1 MFTGIIKETGLI
13 KSIRKK
19 ASLWQIGVFANKLFS
34 DIDRGDSVS
43 VNGVCLTAVDKK
55 SNILF
60 FDVVKTTLDT
70 TNLKRLRISS
80 LVNLEPS
87 LKVGDKV
94 SGHFVLGH
102 IDCEVRVKSIFNKG
116 EYFAIVLGY
125 DREFSPYLVKKGSI
139 AIDGISLTIQEL
151 GSNLFAV
158 SIIPYT
164 FKHTNLKFRHP
175 GEWVNVEF
183 DYLLKHK

>member
-13 KSIRKK
+13 KSIKKK
-19 ASLWQIGVFANKLFS
+19 AGLWQIGVSVNKLFS
-34 DIDRGDSVS
+34 DIDKGDSVS

-55 SNILF
+55 QNLVF
-60 FDVVKTTLDT
+60 FDVVKTTLET

-80 LVNLEPS
+80 LVNLEPA
-87 LKVGDKV
+87 LRAGDKI

-102 IDCEVRVKSIFNKG
+102 VDCELNIKSISNKG
-116 EYFAIVLGY
+116 EYFSMAAGY
-125 DREFSPYLVKKGSI
+125 DRKFSSYLVDKGSI

-151 GSNLFAV
+151 RSSFFAV

-164 FKHTNLKFRHP
+164 FEHTNLKTKHA
-175 GEWVNVEF
+175 GEWVNAEF
-183 DYLLKHK
+183 DYLLKRR